1 VEIGQFFAT
10 SALPCVQATV
20 FRLTGPNGSGKTS
33 LLRMLCGLLPP
44 AHGTICWMG
53 TNIHKLD
60 EDYFSEMTYIGHRHG
75 VKDELTALENLRVSC
90 GLSGIE
96 ISRQS
101 AVSALARMRLEDR
114 IDTPARLL
122 SEGQRRRV
130 ALARLLVRRTSLWL
144 LDEVMTSLDTEAVQ
158 LVQWMI
164 EEHLFC
170 WWNGRGCHAS
180 GTDTFRGPFATNR
193 VGGMTTPS
201 LAVMFRW
208 LLWREIV
215 LAWRRKTDVLSTVA
229 FFVIV
234 VTLFPL
240 GMDPEPRLLRV
251 IAPGIVWVAALLASM
266 LALQRLYASDYA
278 DGSLEQMM
286 VGPQPLVLV
295 VAGKLLAQWLVTGN
309 SAGADFTLAG
319 TSVWIGDRRKS
330 CNWPDR

>member
-1 VEIGQFFAT
+1 
-10 SALPCVQATV
+10 
-20 FRLTGPNGSGKTS
+20 
-33 LLRMLCGLLPP
+33 MLCGLLPP

-164 EEHLFC
+164 EEHL
-170 WWNGRGCHAS
+170 S
-180 GTDTFRGPFATNR
+180 
-193 VGGMTTPS
+193 VGGM
-201 LAVMFRW
+201 AV
-208 LLWREIV
+208 
-215 LAWRRKTDVLSTVA
+215 VA
-229 FFVIV
+229 THQEL
-234 VTLFPL
+234 TLFE
-240 GMDPEPRLLRV
+240 GR
-251 IAPGIVWVAALLASM
+251 
-266 LALQRLYASDYA
+266 LQRI
-278 DGSLEQMM
+278 E
-286 VGPQPLVLV
+286 
-295 VAGKLLAQWLVTGN
+295 LA
-309 SAGADFTLAG
+309 A
-319 TSVWIGDRRKS
+319 
-330 CNWPDR
+330 

>member
-1 VEIGQFFAT
+1 MLDISDLECVRGNRTIFRDVSFAVR
-10 SALPCVQATV
+10 PGDC

-164 EEHLFC
+164 EEHL
-170 WWNGRGCHAS
+170 S
-180 GTDTFRGPFATNR
+180 
-193 VGGMTTPS
+193 VGGM
-201 LAVMFRW
+201 AVVATHQE
-208 LLWREIV
+208 L
-215 LAWRRKTDVLSTVA
+215 TLSE
-229 FFVIV
+229 
-234 VTLFPL
+234 
-240 GMDPEPRLLRV
+240 GR
-251 IAPGIVWVAALLASM
+251 
-266 LALQRLYASDYA
+266 LQRI
-278 DGSLEQMM
+278 E
-286 VGPQPLVLV
+286 
-295 VAGKLLAQWLVTGN
+295 LA
-309 SAGADFTLAG
+309 A
-319 TSVWIGDRRKS
+319 
-330 CNWPDR
+330 